1 MATNPNGGQI
11 NQGLTNYAF
20 QILPD
25 FASIMADA
33 KFLAPRVVTGAASG
47 NFAKFDDK
55 AAFMAYD
62 AGRSI
67 GGSRTRIKFS
77 GENVTFTCVPKALEV
92 GLDDHEVELANGKR
106 DLIEKAKVNTL
117 LSTFAN
123 SAFKRVFDV
132 AVTSGNFTAT
142 TITNAGQWS
151 GAADPLKKIDE
162 EINAFHVRTGMLP
175 NRMGVDFASWIKLRN
190 HPEVIKRQPGA
201 ANIGVTMQQVA
212 GMLSAPVDIRLFTAA
227 VEASFGANAS
237 SKSAVAANTALLFY
251 AQDGATVYDP
261 SAIKVFTPIE
271 TAFEGVR
278 QYREDQTNSDVFYI
292 EAMEA
297 IKSVSALL
305 ITKFAVT

>member
-20 QILPD
+20 QIMPD

-33 KFLAPRVVTGAASG
+33 KFLAPRVVTGAATG

-62 AGRSI
+62 ASRSM
-67 GGSRTRIKFS
+67 GGARTRIKFA
-77 GENVTFTCVPKALEV
+77 GENATYACKAKALEV
-92 GLDDHEVELANGKR
+92 GLDDNEVLLAAGNRG
-106 DLIEKAKVNTL
+106 LIEKAKVNTL
-117 LSTFAN
+117 ISTFAN

-142 TITNAGQWS
+142 TVSGAGQWS
-151 GAADPLKKIDE
+151 AAADPLRKIDD
-162 EINAFHVRTGMLP
+162 EINAFYVRTGMLP
-175 NRMGVDFASWIKLRN
+175 NRMGLDFASWIKLRN

-201 ANIGVTMQQVA
+201 ANIGVTSQQVSA
-212 GMLSAPVDIRLFTAA
+212 MLSAPIELRLFTAA
-227 VEASFGANAS
+227 VEASFGANAA
-237 SKSAVAANTALLFY
+237 SKTAVAANTALMFY

-261 SAIKVFTPIE
+261 SAIKVFTPSE
-271 TAFEGVR
+271 GAFDGVR
-278 QYREDQTNSDVFYI
+278 SYREDQTNSDVFYI

-297 IKSVSALL
+297 ITSISALL
-305 ITKFAVT
+305 ITKFAIT